1 MDLSDS
7 CRPRSLIIRN
17 LISLAS
23 TVTMRL
29 FLSFCI
35 DRRSCCLGRTCEYI
49 TYSDDLTSKVDL
61 GAFGQFIAL
70 YESGVVSD
78 FKWVV
83 LGVERERKLVGM
95 R

>member
-7 CRPRSLIIRN
+7 CLPRSLIFRN
-17 LISLAS
+17 LVPLAS

-61 GAFGQFIAL
+61 GAFGKFIAL
-70 YESGVVSD
+70 YEGGVVSD
-78 FKWVV
+78 F
-83 LGVERERKLVGM
+83 
-95 R
+95 